1 MRTIFKSLL
10 FALFLG
16 LFSMG
21 KAYALD
27 VSSFLSSSVYENEKT
42 GYTAYIDDE
51 EACSKINSFDGIRQC
66 GLSFRTWGK

>member
-27 VSSFLSSSVYENEKT
+27 VSSFPSSSVYENEKT

-51 EACSKINSFDGIRQC
+51 ENL
-66 GLSFRTWGK
+66 LSSSDFLY